1 MRTISPL
8 PVAPRPFDDEL
19 LSSWQAR
26 VACHYGRT
34 AAELELWLHP
44 SSGSDIG
51 GFERRDF
58 DPDEAVIRLWAEACR
73 IDGRHIAGMAL
84 RRFTRPL
91 DWYFLDHHRQA
102 FCPVCLR
109 EDERAG
115 RDHHIRCS
123 WSCVEALACPWHQMA
138 LVDICGRCFGAA
150 GFRFECVEERAR
162 LICSA
167 CSTTVTH
174 VRFNSIG
181 PEKVEF
187 LLLLSATVTAA
198 VEGFAPVGGPG
209 RDEIARATRLLWAPS
224 QADGKPFIL
233 WLDPALP
240 SRWRGGP
247 WDRAAPLATATLAWR
262 TLTLIGAARL
272 LDLAEAR
279 RRFGPPPA
287 FLLKIFEAPQAEASS
302 RRPALCGHPADAR
315 PSITLRSDADYRALA
330 QEILESAEWRSVQGR
345 SPATR
350 NRVLG
355 RLMNQALEPM
365 SRGRAG
371 GPGRARP

>member
-26 VACHYGRT
+26 VACRYGRT
-34 AAELELWLHP
+34 AAELELWLDP
-44 SSGSDIG
+44 SSGPDIS

-84 RRFTRPL
+84 RRFNRPM
-91 DWYFLDHHRQA
+91 DWYFLDHHHQA
-102 FCPVCLR
+102 FCPGCLR
-109 EDERAG
+109 EDEQAG
-115 RDHHIRCS
+115 RDHHIRYS
-123 WSCVEALACPWHQMA
+123 WSCVEALACPQHQMA

-150 GFRFECVEERAR
+150 GFRFECVEERVR

-174 VRFNSIG
+174 VRFNAIG
-181 PEKVEF
+181 PEKMEF
-187 LLLLSATVTAA
+187 LLALSATIAAA
-198 VEGFAPVGGPG
+198 VEGTAPIGGPG
-209 RDEIARATRLLWAPS
+209 RDEIARAARLLWAPS

-247 WDRAAPLATATLAWR
+247 WDRAAPLPTATLAWR
-262 TLTLIGAARL
+262 TLTLIGVARL
-272 LDLAEAR
+272 LDLADAR

-315 PSITLRSDADYRALA
+315 PSITFRSDADYRALA
-330 QEILESAEWRSVQGR
+330 HEILESAEWRGVQVS

-350 NRVLG
+350 NRMLG

-371 GPGRARP
+371 GPGRAKP

>member
-1 MRTISPL
+1 M
-8 PVAPRPFDDEL
+8 
-19 LSSWQAR
+19 
-26 VACHYGRT
+26 
-34 AAELELWLHP
+34 
-44 SSGSDIG
+44 
-51 GFERRDF
+51 
-58 DPDEAVIRLWAEACR
+58 AV
-73 IDGRHIAGMAL
+73 
-84 RRFTRPL
+84 
-91 DWYFLDHHRQA
+91 
-102 FCPVCLR
+102 
-109 EDERAG
+109 
-115 RDHHIRCS
+115 
-123 WSCVEALACPWHQMA
+123 
-138 LVDICGRCFGAA
+138 VDICGRCSGAA

-167 CSTTVTH
+167 CATTVTH
-174 VRFNSIG
+174 VRFNAIG
-181 PEKVEF
+181 AEKVEF
-187 LLLLSATVTAA
+187 LLLLSATIAAA

-209 RDEIARATRLLWAPS
+209 RDEITRAARLLWAPS

-233 WLDPALP
+233 CLDPALP
-240 SRWRGGP
+240 PRWRGGP

-262 TLTLIGAARL
+262 TLTLIGVARL

-302 RRPALCGHPADAR
+302 RRPALCGYPADGR

-330 QEILESAEWRSVQGR
+330 QEILESAEWRGVQGS

-355 RLMNQALEPM
+355 LLMNQALEPM